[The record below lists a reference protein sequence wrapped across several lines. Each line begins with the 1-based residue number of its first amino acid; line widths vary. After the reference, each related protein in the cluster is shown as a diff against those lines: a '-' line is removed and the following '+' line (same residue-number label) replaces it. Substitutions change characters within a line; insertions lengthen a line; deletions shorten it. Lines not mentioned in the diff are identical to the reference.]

1 MLTTND
7 VDWRPRGAFDRQ
19 IQIDREVG
27 PPHCSWPELL
37 ALRSRLAVRRAT
49 LGEASGHSWIPG
61 SCIGCPA
68 GRCSAV
74 DMERNQVLRIETPV
88 YTVPDRLRWTADLLV
103 LASKALSIL
112 ACVQGLDYP
121 PDLHRTAQ
129 RDLRAWASYLDNHPP
144 VAAELELASVVEG
157 ISDSD
162 RCAVG
167 ERAVRPVRP
176 REVPPT
182 PVCGPIP

>member
-1 MLTTND
+1 MQRN
-7 VDWRPRGAFDRQ
+7 
-19 IQIDREVG
+19 EVV
-27 PPHCSWPELL
+27 
-37 ALRSRLAVRRAT
+37 RS
-49 LGEASGHSWIPG
+49 E
-61 SCIGCPA
+61 
-68 GRCSAV
+68 
-74 DMERNQVLRIETPV
+74 MPV

-103 LASKALSIL
+103 LASKALTIL

-157 ISDSD
+157 ISDTD

-167 ERAVRPVRP
+167 ERPPRGDRPSK
-176 REVPPT
+176 VPPT
-182 PVCGPIP
+182 PICGPTR